1 MHKKNL
7 LLTTGFR
14 QTFIQHEMQKSKS
27 QVEER
32 NLKVHRRGSGW
43 KVNGYALLYTIIDV
57 KICYIY
63 RVNTM
68 R

>member
-1 MHKKNL
+1 MKCKKAK
-7 LLTTGFR
+7 TKETKATAKSTGEETG
-14 QTFIQHEMQKSKS
+14 QT
-27 QVEER
+27 
-32 NLKVHRRGSGW
+32 
-43 KVNGYALLYTIIDV
+43 VNGYALLYTIIDV